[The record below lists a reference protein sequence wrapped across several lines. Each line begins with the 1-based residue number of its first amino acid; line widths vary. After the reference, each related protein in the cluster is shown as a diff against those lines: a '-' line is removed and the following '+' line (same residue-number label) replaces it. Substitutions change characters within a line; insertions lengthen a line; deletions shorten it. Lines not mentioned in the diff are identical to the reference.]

1 MALPISSV
9 SYGQTQPLNIDVTGV
24 LRLEIVTSSD
34 NGADVYLGDAIIK
47 GTDSEINQ
55 LETK

>member
-1 MALPISSV
+1 M
-9 SYGQTQPLNIDVTGV
+9 
-24 LRLEIVTSSD
+24 IVTSSD
-34 NGADVYLGDAIIK
+34 NGADVYLRNAIIK